1 MLERTEERRIGAKP
15 LRRSNQIISENKQQ
29 LPIRYEICSQLTDEQ
44 AKDKI
49 LEYFDINKGLPKFG
63 NNIMSDNG
71 NYETY
76 LYNENSEVA
85 AGHFT
90 QVGRYNNTIKFLFE
104 DPAPISFFI
113 TLVDNSISGVK
124 IKAKKGKLQ
133 NMDSNSTSFLKRCVS
148 FQKKH
153 NLSDDDIN
161 RVALLYLQSL
171 IDNEVFKTQNPGL
184 ATNIEQMIAEYNNGG
199 KKFVITVI
207 NGMVTM
213 ADIERNEN
221 PFGEPIVSVQM
232 QQRVGGTR
240 SKYKSRKTNKRRK
253 PKSRKTRKSRNRR

>member
-1 MLERTEERRIGAKP
+1 
-15 LRRSNQIISENKQQ
+15 
-29 LPIRYEICSQLTDEQ
+29 
-44 AKDKI
+44 
-49 LEYFDINKGLPKFG
+49 
-63 NNIMSDNG
+63 
-71 NYETY
+71 
-76 LYNENSEVA
+76 
-85 AGHFT
+85 
-90 QVGRYNNTIKFLFE
+90 
-104 DPAPISFFI
+104 
-113 TLVDNSISGVK
+113 
-124 IKAKKGKLQ
+124 
-133 NMDSNSTSFLKRCVS
+133 
-148 FQKKH
+148 
-153 NLSDDDIN
+153 LSDDDIN